1 MTDARRHFPTRFLLG
16 LDVIALTGEAW
27 GRRVGETSTV
37 ARYPMA
43 REVDGH
49 WRVYIDSG
57 HYVASS
63 DTHHYDFS
71 AVLRQRGG
79 KTVKHIIIN
88 NFGSV
93 NIEFEDGTTTFT
105 RYTDSTG
112 SAGNAGL
119 YTTERLLREDLAH
132 EGWCFL
138 VRNGDYIQEAGVTSL
153 DGSSEE
159 GIYPD
164 SMPVN
169 EEDIKALANDLDL
182 CEDFD
187 RAMFDAFGWSS
198 RSHSTPTFG
207 ELRRIARDK
216 GYLNSLD
223 EKFPAAPPEPFV
235 ALTLPAEGSRVKIT
249 RHDGQTFEGVL
260 TRVTDTAR
268 GQPEHGGPYRVVYI
282 DGSNRGHV
290 HTEATCKHS
299 DVNTNIVSIEVL
311 EKVWAVGDVVNTTQT
326 VGKWWLYVSSTGTPM
341 RVGPS
346 DRPTQTATIAWIG
359 DN

>member
-1 MTDARRHFPTRFLLG
+1 MTDARRHFPTRFFRG
-16 LDVIALTGEAW
+16 SDVIALTGEAW
-27 GRRVGETSTV
+27 GRRVGETRTV
-37 ARYPMA
+37 ARDPRH

-57 HYVASS
+57 YYVASS

-88 NFGSV
+88 NVGSV

-216 GYLNSLD
+216 GYINRLD
-223 EKFPAAPPEPFV
+223 EKFPATKPEPFV
-235 ALTLPAEGSRVKIT
+235 ALAMPSAGSRVKVT
-249 RHDGQTFEGVL
+249 LKSGRTHEGNL
-260 TRVTDTAR
+260 TRMISWS
-268 GQPEHGGPYRVVYI
+268 GYPEHGGAYRSVFI
-282 DGSNRGHV
+282 DGKNVGHV
-290 HTEATCKHS
+290 HSEAACKHS
-299 DVNTNIVSIEVL
+299 DYESEVVSVEVL
-311 EKVWAVGDVVNTTQT
+311 ERAWAVGDTVERTET
-326 VGKWWLYVSSTGTPM
+326 VGKWWLYVSPAGTPM